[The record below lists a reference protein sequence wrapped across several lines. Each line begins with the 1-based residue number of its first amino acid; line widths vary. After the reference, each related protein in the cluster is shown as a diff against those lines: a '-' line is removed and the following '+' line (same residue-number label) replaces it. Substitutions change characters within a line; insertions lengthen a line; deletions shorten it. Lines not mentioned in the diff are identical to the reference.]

1 MTTRQRLISLG
12 LIKPYTADNRAASIL
27 ASIRR
32 DAQSMAKA
40 IASRRRE
47 TGNVISITTKRSI
60 NISHGRTSA

>member
-12 LIKPYTADNRAASIL
+12 LIKPHTADNRAA
-27 ASIRR
+27 
-32 DAQSMAKA
+32 SMAKA

>member
-12 LIKPYTADNRAASIL
+12 LIKPHTADNRAASIL

-40 IASRRRE
+40 IASRRRDAR
-47 TGNVISITTKRSI
+47 GVVPVQVKRSI
-60 NISHGRTSA
+60 NISHGRAI